1 MSTTPAAA
9 FVEVQFASKM
19 FIFRAPLAE
28 LMREP
33 VGIGIAPQ
41 EPYARDRV
49 RPLPHDVHF
58 FGRRL
63 SVYRVSSQL
72 FLLLQIADN

>member
-1 MSTTPAAA
+1 M
-9 FVEVQFASKM
+9 FV
-19 FIFRAPLAE
+19 FRAPLAQ

-33 VGIGIAPQ
+33 VGIEIAPQ

>member
-1 MSTTPAAA
+1 
-9 FVEVQFASKM
+9 
-19 FIFRAPLAE
+19 
-28 LMREP
+28 MREA
-33 VGIGIAPQ
+33 VGTGIAPQ

-63 SVYRVSSQL
+63 SVYRVSSQC